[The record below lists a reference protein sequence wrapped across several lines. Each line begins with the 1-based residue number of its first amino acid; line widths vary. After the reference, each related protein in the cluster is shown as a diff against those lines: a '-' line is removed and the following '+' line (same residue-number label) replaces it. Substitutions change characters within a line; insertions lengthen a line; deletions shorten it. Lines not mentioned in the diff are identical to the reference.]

1 MIPQKALHFYIE
13 ADKKKPKFQDQSY
26 SIMEKYDGWYGFHDS
41 GLPIKSRADRA
52 IPSLRNLSTLLNEK
66 VSRKGRLIFEILV
79 SGVSEFSELNGLLN
93 RTVGDCECKKAYLA
107 VHDFIPNWCIN
118 TPFYSRYNYCL
129 DIVSKIDSPA
139 VCIAPILHISNL
151 QTAWKEQ
158 AEKVW
163 ARGGEGIIL
172 KRSNA
177 CYTPG
182 ARNHDLMKIKEEIE
196 LDLLVIGV
204 EGGEGKYLGTTGA
217 LRCKSTKGEHS
228 VSGMTDQERNFWWD
242 NPEEIIGKVI
252 KVKAMKIN
260 PDGSIREP
268 RYICIR
274 HDKLPGDID

>member
-1 MIPQKALHFYIE
+1 MLPQKALHMHIE
-13 ADKKKPKFQDQSY
+13 SDKKRPKYIGQSY
-26 SIMEKYDGWYGFHDS
+26 TLMEKLDGWYGFHDT
-41 GLPIKSRADRA
+41 GLQIRSRADRV
-52 IPSLRNLSTLLNEK
+52 IPSLRTMSMILNEK

-79 SGVSEFSELNGLLN
+79 DGVTEFSELNGLLN
-93 RTVGDCECKKAYLA
+93 RTIGDCECREAYIV
-107 VHDFIPNWCIN
+107 VHDFIPNWNIS
-118 TPFYSRYNYCL
+118 TPFYSRYNYCM
-129 DIVSKIDSPA
+129 DIVDKINNPRVKVAPIIHVSDSP
-139 VCIAPILHISNL
+139 
-151 QTAWKEQ
+151 TAWKEQ
-158 AEKVW
+158 AEKIW
-163 ARGGEGIIL
+163 AKGGEGVIL

-177 CYTPG
+177 GYSPG
-182 ARNHDLMKIKEEIE
+182 KRNYDLMKIKEEIE